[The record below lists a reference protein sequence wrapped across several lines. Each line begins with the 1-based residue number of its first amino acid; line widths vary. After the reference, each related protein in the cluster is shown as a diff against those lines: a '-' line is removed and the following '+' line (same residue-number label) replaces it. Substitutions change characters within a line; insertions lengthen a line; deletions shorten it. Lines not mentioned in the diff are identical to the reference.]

1 MTVSVGC
8 DEMEGP
14 GRSPGGS
21 FSSHPTDGASR
32 RLCQRRR
39 KPLPEQQGELRHG
52 SRPLRRGPLPRRR
65 TVLDGQIDQL
75 LRRLLIGK
83 QRARLDD
90 LPYSAVESLDAI
102 GRLDQRPNL
111 RRELKK
117 RYDLSPNPTPG
128 LCNSRIFPAHGG
140 LLKRLQS
147 LLRSSFVHCLINRF
161 QSLAD
166 NRSILVGN
174 ECCGRTDQVHDAC
187 LVQGLRKHRFECFRH
202 PLEAI
207 GHRDE
212 NVLDA
217 PILQLVEN
225 AGPKG
230 RSFIFRKP
238 HPQDL

>member
-21 FSSHPTDGASR
+21 CSSHLTDGASR
-32 RLCQRRR
+32 RLCQRCR
-39 KPLPEQQGELRHG
+39 KPLPEQQGDTRHG

-65 TVLDGQIDQL
+65 TVLDGQKDQL

-90 LPYSAVESLDAI
+90 LPYSAVESLDVI
-102 GRLDQRPNL
+102 GRIDQRPNL

-140 LLKRLQS
+140 LLKRLLS

-174 ECCGRTDQVHDAC
+174 ECCGRTRY
-187 LVQGLRKHRFECFRH
+187 LSSGLS
-202 PLEAI
+202 
-207 GHRDE
+207 
-212 NVLDA
+212 
-217 PILQLVEN
+217 EN
-225 AGPKG
+225 AQL
-230 RSFIFRKP
+230 F
-238 HPQDL
+238 